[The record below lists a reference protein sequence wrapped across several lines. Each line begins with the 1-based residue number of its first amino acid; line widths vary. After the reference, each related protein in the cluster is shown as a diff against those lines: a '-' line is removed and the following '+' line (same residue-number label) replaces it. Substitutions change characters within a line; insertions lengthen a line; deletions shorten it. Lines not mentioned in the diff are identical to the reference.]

1 MDTQAWKNR
10 RNALED
16 LEDQKEIIKLIRF
29 VLNEN
34 AKHLHPTKADCLIR
48 DVESFIPAII
58 MHWDDDRLVDG
69 FIAAINWQ
77 YTKWQLVNAVAHSD
91 VAHIN

>member
-1 MDTQAWKNR
+1 MDTQTFKNR
-10 RNALED
+10 RNT
-16 LEDQKEIIKLIRF
+16 LEDQTEIIELIRF

-34 AKHLHPTKADCLIR
+34 AKHLHPTEAACLIR

-58 MHWDDDRLVDG
+58 MHWDDDDLVDG

-77 YTKWQLVNAVAHSD
+77 YTKWQLCDVVAHPRSRTSTL
-91 VAHIN
+91 I